1 MPKDLNRRP
10 SSETLSVGNVVS
22 AGLRIYR
29 DNFKVYY
36 LEALKSYLWIFFPWF
51 TLFAIIL
58 LIVYLRLNTGIIV
71 FSIFLAIYPFFYS
84 SAKFAA
90 IQAVIARL
98 AFCEVSETPES
109 LSDARRQVM
118 PKMWIFL
125 VTGILQGLI
134 VMAGLIVFGIVFGII
149 FALLIFGFVAN
160 IQSNTLVSGVFAL
173 LIVLLFF
180 LLIFAFIWLISRIA
194 FADLAIAIDDI
205 REATKAIGRSW
216 TITQDFVVKIQIIFF
231 IAYLLTI
238 PLSAISNLGSFFL
251 KNSEFELL
259 LLGVFLNLI
268 LAIPL
273 GALLIPFWQSIKAV
287 IYYDLLTRKEGLG
300 LELRDVTDNF

>member
-1 MPKDLNRRP
+1 MPREPNHRP

-58 LIVYLRLNTGIIV
+58 LIVYLKLNTGIIV

-98 AFCEVSETPES
+98 AFCEVSEMPES
-109 LSDARRQVM
+109 LSDARRQIM

-134 VMAGLIVFGIVFGII
+134 VMAGFIVFGIMFGII
-149 FALLIFGFVAN
+149 FALLIFN
-160 IQSNTLVSGVFAL
+160 IQSNTSVSAVFVL
-173 LIVLLFF
+173 LIVLLYF
-180 LLIFAFIWLISRIA
+180 LLIFAFIWLIIWLISRIA

-205 REATKAIGRSW
+205 REATRAIGRSW
-216 TITQDFVVKIQIIFF
+216 TITQGFVAKIQIIFF

-238 PLSAISNLGSFFL
+238 PLSAISNLGSFFF